1 MLPIMKMSQ
10 AIHLT
15 EVMQSRDTIF
25 ALGIF
30 PDANWMKRHDRVPAV
45 GCLTIELSDIQNTA

>member
-1 MLPIMKMSQ
+1 
-10 AIHLT
+10 
-15 EVMQSRDTIF
+15 MQSRNTIF

-45 GCLTIELSDIQNTA
+45 GGLTIELSDIQNTALDTAISLGKCPTVLP